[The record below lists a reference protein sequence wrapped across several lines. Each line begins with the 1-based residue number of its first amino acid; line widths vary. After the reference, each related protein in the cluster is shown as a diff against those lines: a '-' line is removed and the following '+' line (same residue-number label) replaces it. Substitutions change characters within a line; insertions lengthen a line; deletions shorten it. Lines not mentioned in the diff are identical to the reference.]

1 MEYILVLL
9 IVALLNGAIADV
21 YKRQDKLIAN
31 KILGVIKRLLNKDR
45 ELSSFAY
52 TQARK
57 EYYTGQMVCE
67 ILMMLEQAAISLDM
81 EYDDRQK
88 AMSTDL
94 SKAAKK
100 EWYLRH
106 KDKGME
112 P

>member
-1 MEYILVLL
+1 MLYDSDPDNLERH
-9 IVALLNGAIADV
+9 
-21 YKRQDKLIAN
+21 RQKAEAEADKLIAN

>member
-1 MEYILVLL
+1 M
-9 IVALLNGAIADV
+9 
-21 YKRQDKLIAN
+21 
-31 KILGVIKRLLNKDR
+31 
-45 ELSSFAY
+45 
-52 TQARK
+52 
-57 EYYTGQMVCE
+57 
-67 ILMMLEQAAISLDM
+67 SLDM

-94 SKAAKK
+94 SKAARK